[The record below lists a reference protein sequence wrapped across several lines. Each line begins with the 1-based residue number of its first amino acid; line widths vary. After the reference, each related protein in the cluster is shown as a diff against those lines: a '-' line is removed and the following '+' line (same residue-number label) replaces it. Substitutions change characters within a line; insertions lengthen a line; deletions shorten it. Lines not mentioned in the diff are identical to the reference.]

1 MDRRR
6 PSLASL
12 AYVGAVIAVAAAA
25 LATGA
30 LIEPSFGN
38 PSALVTLG
46 IGAAITQALTTHAP
60 GALSYHLSLAFVY
73 AAVLLLPAPAL
84 GALAVGMHLP
94 AWWRERLPWYMQG
107 FNMAN
112 MLVSALAARVVVATL
127 GSGPTDRP
135 GVAWVAVVALGAAV
149 FLLVNHSV
157 LAVVLRLARAVT
169 FRGSNLFRLS
179 HMAIDFLLLVMG
191 ASIALAWSVSP
202 VTAVLAVLPLALV
215 SSALRVPALEEETRT
230 DPKTGLHNMR
240 AFQREAGAICARA
253 QEQGRPVTLAMIDL
267 DLLRD
272 VNNTYGHQVGDAV
285 IVGIAESI
293 RGLTRD
299 SDLAVRFGGEEYA
312 LLMPN
317 TSLPDAGRVLERIRA
332 DVETRVFEAGDATV
346 RATISAGIAAGPGDV
361 EDLVRRADTAL
372 YRAKEAGRNRVVLEE
387 VDAPIAAGHAVG
399 AGTPPPSVT
408 PPSGAA
414 ACRPTEAPHSRV

>member
-12 AYVGAVIAVAAAA
+12 AYVGAVIAVAAAV

-38 PSALVTLG
+38 LWALVTLG

-169 FRGSNLFRLS
+169 FRDSNLFRLS

-215 SSALRVPALEEETRT
+215 SSALQCSRPWRRRPEPIRRPAFTT
-230 DPKTGLHNMR
+230 
-240 AFQREAGAICARA
+240 CAPSSARPA
-253 QEQGRPVTLAMIDL
+253 RSAHERRSRGGR
-267 DLLRD
+267 
-272 VNNTYGHQVGDAV
+272 
-285 IVGIAESI
+285 
-293 RGLTRD
+293 
-299 SDLAVRFGGEEYA
+299 
-312 LLMPN
+312 
-317 TSLPDAGRVLERIRA
+317 
-332 DVETRVFEAGDATV
+332 
-346 RATISAGIAAGPGDV
+346 
-361 EDLVRRADTAL
+361 
-372 YRAKEAGRNRVVLEE
+372 
-387 VDAPIAAGHAVG
+387 
-399 AGTPPPSVT
+399 
-408 PPSGAA
+408 
-414 ACRPTEAPHSRV
+414 